1 MQTKKNRIF
10 AVFLC
15 PKLANIKK
23 DGFHLALPCHA
34 LHCPALRCAAPHRAT
49 SIPVPQAQ
57 LLMPE
62 ATINDVDG
70 PGP

>member
-1 MQTKKNRIF
+1 M
-10 AVFLC
+10 
-15 PKLANIKK
+15 
-23 DGFHLALPCHA
+23 GFALPCLA
-34 LHCPALRCAAPHRAT
+34 MSRTVLHCAAPHRIAPHRAT
-49 SIPVPQAQ
+49 LIPVPQAQ

>member
-1 MQTKKNRIF
+1 M
-10 AVFLC
+10 
-15 PKLANIKK
+15 
-23 DGFHLALPCHA
+23 GFALPCHVTHCVA
-34 LHCPALRCAAPHRAT
+34 LHRAT
-49 SIPVPQAQ
+49 LIPVPQAQ

>member
-23 DGFHLALPCHA
+23 MGSSSPYHVT
-34 LHCPALRCAAPHRAT
+34 HCAAPHRIAPHRAT

>member
-1 MQTKKNRIF
+1 MLRT
-10 AVFLC
+10 
-15 PKLANIKK
+15 
-23 DGFHLALPCHA
+23 
-34 LHCPALRCAAPHRAT
+34 ALRRTVSYRAT

-70 PGP
+70 PGPGP